1 MNFDWFT
8 LGWLMH
14 NLNWIILFL
23 LISIIILFLFPILLG
38 YDLYEKDKKNKWL
51 MKPNLILIICL
62 IITSVFFFI
71 SEIIGLKKEVR
82 QLKRKINYLINK
94 KNNE

>member
-1 MNFDWFT
+1 
-8 LGWLMH
+8 
-14 NLNWIILFL
+14 
-23 LISIIILFLFPILLG
+23 
-38 YDLYEKDKKNKWL
+38 

-62 IITSVFFFI
+62 IIISAFFFI

>member
-1 MNFDWFT
+1 
-8 LGWLMH
+8 
-14 NLNWIILFL
+14 
-23 LISIIILFLFPILLG
+23 
-38 YDLYEKDKKNKWL
+38 

>member
-38 YDLYEKDKKNKWL
+38 YDLYEKDKKNK
-51 MKPNLILIICL
+51 
-62 IITSVFFFI
+62 
-71 SEIIGLKKEVR
+71 
-82 QLKRKINYLINK
+82 
-94 KNNE
+94 